1 MDITPLLVIGTG
13 ATVLGLS
20 YLAAYLVGREH
31 GRARAERLNQG
42 AGQFDA
48 AQRIGAVEG
57 SLHSLASTVERLRD
71 AQRLLA
77 AQQDHL
83 SRKVSAA
90 ESKPPFRQ
98 VSSHTNTPA

>member
-13 ATVLGLS
+13 VTVLGLS

-31 GRARAERLNQG
+31 GRAQGERLNRG
-42 AGQFDA
+42 GGQFDA

-57 SLHSLASTVERLRD
+57 SLNSLANTVERLRD

-90 ESKPPFRQ
+90 ESKPPRQ